1 MRPFLLPLILLAL
14 LSCRSE
20 RAERG
25 PNLFGNLYVRYLQ
38 EGSELKAQASFFEGD
53 SAHRAAPKSIS
64 GGVTFQG
71 GGMEKRNIQ
80 DKIIRYQYEGEALYP
95 KQFRFQAQDDDGR
108 AQEFTLEM
116 DPIASFSIPDTI
128 YNNVGATLELEP
140 AFQADLEELV
150 LLFTDS
156 EGKASIVEIKAPVES
171 KVALSP
177 AQLSRLSPGP
187 NQLYLVKKQN
197 TSLSKGAW
205 RITGE
210 VEFYSN
216 LREVFVKAP

>member
-1 MRPFLLPLILLAL
+1 MRSCLLPLILLAL

-25 PNLFGNLYVRYLQ
+25 PSLFGNLYVRYLQ
-38 EGSELKAQASFFEGD
+38 EGSEIKAQASFFEGD
-53 SAHRAAPKSIS
+53 SAHRAAPKSIT

-71 GGMEKRNIQ
+71 GGMEKRTIQ

-95 KQFRFQAQDDDGR
+95 KQFRFQVQDDDGR

-116 DPIASFSIPDTI
+116 DPVSSFSIPDTI
-128 YNNVGATLELEP
+128 YNNVGATLGLEP
-140 AFQADLEELV
+140 AFQADREELV

-156 EGKASIVEIKAPVES
+156 EGKASVVEIKAPVGN
-171 KVALSP
+171 KVSLSP

-187 NQLYLVKKQN
+187 NQLYLVKKQK
-197 TSLSKGAW
+197 TALSKGAW

-216 LREVFVKAP
+216 LKEVFVKAP